1 MALGA
6 SHFQWFALMATPH
19 LGVEP
24 SEKDPKRGIPSS
36 VDPQWQ
42 VYTKKN
48 INCMYRL
55 DTKMSQKRTS
65 LASKHFYFRR
75 KLSYFTIFEQ
85 TEISMLK

>member
-36 VDPQWQ
+36 VDPQAL
-42 VYTKKN
+42 
-48 INCMYRL
+48 RL
-55 DTKMSQKRTS
+55 IDVKWEKEALVPRV
-65 LASKHFYFRR
+65 LRLLL
-75 KLSYFTIFEQ
+75 LSC
-85 TEISMLK
+85 